1 MKTTAVWNR
10 LQAGSYLPPICVAL
24 LISSVAFAAEDRP
37 VVIAHRGASGYL
49 PEHTLPAKALAH
61 AMGADYLE
69 QDIVLT
75 KDGVPLVMHDIQI
88 DTVTDVA
95 KCFPDRHRANGH
107 FYAIDFTMAEVRQLH
122 ATERFD
128 PKTGEAV
135 FKGRFPIWQSTF
147 SIPTLEEELQF
158 IQGLN
163 RSSGRVVGIYP
174 EIKSPAWHRAQGQDI
189 SAIALKILSR
199 YGYASKADKFYL
211 QCFDFDEVKRVRTE
225 LGFKGKLVQLVGSYG
240 GGEVDGNGVEDPKSN
255 VKLLTREGFAEI
267 AKVANGVGPTFAQ
280 IANARKDGA
289 VKISDVVRLAHEAGL
304 VVHPY
309 TFRVDALPKYTPNA
323 DAFFDLYFRQA
334 GVDGAFCDQ
343 PDLAVAFLKKLAH

>member
-1 MKTTAVWNR
+1 MKTAHIRNR
-10 LQAGSYLPPICVAL
+10 LQAGSYLSAIGAAL
-24 LISSVAFAAEDRP
+24 LISAATFAAENHP
-37 VVIAHRGASGYL
+37 IVVAHRGASGYL

-69 QDIVLT
+69 QDVVLT

-95 KCFPDRHRANGH
+95 KRFPERHRANGH
-107 FYAIDFTMAEVRQLH
+107 FYAIDFTLAEIRQLH

-128 PKTGEAV
+128 PKTGEPV

-147 SIPTLEEELQF
+147 SISTLEEELQF

-163 RSSGRVVGIYP
+163 HSTGRNVGIYP
-174 EIKSPAWHRAQGQDI
+174 EIKAPAWHRAQGQDI
-189 SAIALKILSR
+189 SAITLQILAR
-199 YGYASKADKFYL
+199 YGYATKADKFYL
-211 QCFDFDEVKRVRTE
+211 QCFDFDEVKRIRHD
-225 LGFKGKLVQLVGSYG
+225 LGFKGKIVQLVGSYG
-240 GGEVDGNGVEDPKSN
+240 GGEVDAAGADETKNNSS
-255 VKLLTREGFAEI
+255 LLTREGLAEI
-267 AKVANGVGPTFAQ
+267 AKVADGIGPTFAQ
-280 IANARKDGA
+280 IAKAGKDGK
-289 VKISDVVRLAHEAGL
+289 VKVSEVVRLAHEAGL

-309 TFRVDALPKYTPNA
+309 TFRVDALPKYAPTA

-343 PDLAVAFLKKLAH
+343 PDLAVAYLKKLTR